1 MVSKLN
7 VRFKDVFW
15 DCWYTIIIFL
25 AIHDYQAALEIDES
39 LQRARDGIEKA
50 KRLQKQAE
58 RRDYYKIL
66 GVKRTAT
73 KQEIVK
79 AYRKAAQKWHPDN
92 FKGDEKKIAEKRFID
107 VAAAKEVLT
116 DPEKR
121 QQFDNGQDP
130 LDPEAGQHSHGSPF
144 QNFQHFQH
152 GSPFQFKF
160 HFN

>member
-1 MVSKLN
+1 MEIM
-7 VRFKDVFW
+7 
-15 DCWYTIIIFL
+15 TINDEFITFA
-25 AIHDYQAALEIDES
+25 AIRDYQDALEIDEH
-39 LQRARDGIEKA
+39 LQRAREGIEKA
-50 KRLQKQAE
+50 KARQKQAE

-66 GVKRTAT
+66 GVSRSAT

-79 AYRKAAQKWHPDN
+79 AYRKMAQKWHPDAYQ
-92 FKGDEKKIAEKRFID
+92 GDEKKMAEKKFID

-121 QQFDNGQDP
+121 RQFDMGEDP
-130 LDPEAGQHSHGSPF
+130 LDPEGGQGGGFRHGP
-144 QNFQHFQH
+144 NPFQHFQH

>member
-1 MVSKLN
+1 M
-7 VRFKDVFW
+7 
-15 DCWYTIIIFL
+15 
-25 AIHDYQAALEIDES
+25 DENF
-39 LQRARDGIEKA
+39 QRAKEGIERARK
-50 KRLQKQAE
+50 LQKQSE

-66 GVKRTAT
+66 NVKKTAT

-79 AYRKAAQKWHPDN
+79 AYRKAAQKWHPDAYH
-92 FKGDEKKIAEKRFID
+92 GDQKKMAEKKFID

-121 QQFDNGQDP
+121 RQFDQGVDP
-130 LDPEAGQHSHGSPF
+130 LDPESNANGGFGQGNPF
-144 QNFQHFQH
+144 HQFHQG